1 MCLICIH
8 LDAGKLDPWEAAQ
21 NRVEL
26 VHELDEEHLAVLDDK
41 IRIALINYLD
51 GLNAEDEGECSQ

>member
-1 MCLICIH
+1 

>member
-1 MCLICIH
+1 MCLICEH

-26 VHELDEEHLAVLDDK
+26 VHELDEEHLVVLDDK
-41 IRIALINYLD
+41 IRIALLEYLD
-51 GLNAEDEGECSQ
+51 TLHDDENECLS